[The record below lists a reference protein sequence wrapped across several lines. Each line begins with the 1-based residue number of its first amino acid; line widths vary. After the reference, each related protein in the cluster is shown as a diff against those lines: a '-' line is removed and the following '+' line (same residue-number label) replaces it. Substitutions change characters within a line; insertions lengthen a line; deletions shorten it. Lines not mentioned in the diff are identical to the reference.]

1 MDELRKS
8 KMDLPPPAEPNEF
21 PKKKFGVFVE
31 PNYEAKVNRFH
42 SRFKWKIDSCET

>member
-8 KMDLPPPAEPNEF
+8 KMDLPPPAQPNEF

-31 PNYEAKVNRFH
+31 PNYEAKVNQFF
-42 SRFKWKIDSCET
+42 SKFKWRID